1 MPISQV
7 TLSNTFNE
15 FRSTFNDAANT
26 VNTLVPSANTISA
39 NTITLGSL
47 TSGRVPVVST
57 AGLIVDDSALTYNT
71 STDVLTLGGATDASS
86 STTGAVI
93 ISGGV
98 GIAKK
103 LYVGT
108 DLNVTANTTL
118 SGTTESTSTT
128 TGSLKTAGGLGVAK
142 NLYVGGDMQVTG
154 NLTILGSNT
163 SISTTQVVIEDNILQ
178 LSHLNSA
185 DVVDIG
191 FIGGY
196 NNGANVHSGLFRDAT
211 DDTWKLFR
219 NYTAEPS
226 TTIDVSA
233 NGFAWA
239 NLAIGQLTTA
249 NNVNVATGQS
259 YQVNG
264 TNVLNATTLGSSV
277 VTSSLTSVGTIT
289 SGNWNGTTIS
299 VANGGTGVTSS
310 TGTGST
316 VLSALPTFAGAIVS
330 VTDNTNA
337 ALRITQLGTG
347 NALLVEDTTNPDASP
362 FVIDASGR
370 VIVGGTAPITGVSS
384 YVPPLQVSTGDTN
397 SSGMG
402 VNSFSS
408 GSGSG
413 FLHFN
418 RSKSS
423 TVGTNALVASDD
435 IIGNIVFAGADG
447 TGFIRAATI
456 EADVDGTPGTNDMPG
471 RLVFSTTADGAATP
485 TERMRID
492 SSGNVGIGNAAAN
505 VNDQVGAAR
514 PLLVSKSDA
523 ATTVAGSQAAIVI
536 GNSDTTANNTS
547 QLSFAAITGA
557 SGTFY
562 TSAAINC
569 IFGAR
574 TNGQYPTG
582 QLVFSTSTSLNSAP
596 TEKMRIDSS
605 GNVGI
610 GGSAGAYT
618 KVDATGNYPTSSAT
632 TIVYNAAGTVPSGT
646 TATARIYGTSISI
659 AASTTVAS
667 VQHFYAQSPALLS
680 GAAITN
686 QYGFLAESNLTNA
699 TNNYGFFGNIAS
711 GTGRYNLY
719 MAGTAAN
726 YLGGALSVA
735 GDTTLAA
742 YTETIVASGTVG
754 STATLAITAGTV
766 LTATL
771 TSATACTFTM
781 PTATAGKS
789 FILLLKQPA
798 SGTATTAT
806 FTSVKWGSAG
816 APTITAT
823 VGKLDILSFAS
834 DGTNWYGS
842 AAQGYTY

>member
-347 NALLVEDTTNPDASP
+347 NALLVEDSTNPDASP
-362 FVIDASGR
+362 FVIDASGFVMAGSTVNIDSAQIQTFNGSQTNFR
-370 VIVGGTAPITGVSS
+370 WNAASTGPSS
-384 YVPPLQVSTGDTN
+384 YLKKSRSATIGLYSIVNNGDTLGALRW
-397 SSGMG
+397 SGDDG
-402 VNSFSS
+402 VTFID
-408 GSGSG
+408 G
-413 FLHFN
+413 
-418 RSKSS
+418 
-423 TVGTNALVASDD
+423 AS
-435 IIGNIVFAGADG
+435 IIGQ
-447 TGFIRAATI
+447 
-456 EADVDGTPGTNDMPG
+456 VDGTPGTNDMPG
-471 RLVFSTTADGAATP
+471 RLVFSTTADGASSP

-492 SSGNVGIGNAAAN
+492 SSGNVGIGGTPYGSNKITVRGTLPSDGNSTYAINSTGIIPSSSTTEASGFISN
-505 VNDQVGAAR
+505 YDTQ
-514 PLLVSKSDA
+514 DA
-523 ATTVAGSQAAIVI
+523 AVTYGWLAHYIAAQGTISGGTRI
-536 GNSDTTANNTS
+536 GVTNQTGFQVNNT
-547 QLSFAAITGA
+547 L
-557 SGTFY
+557 
-562 TSAAINC
+562 TS
-569 IFGAR
+569 
-574 TNGQYPTG
+574 
-582 QLVFSTSTSLNSAP
+582 
-596 TEKMRIDSS
+596 
-605 GNVGI
+605 
-610 GGSAGAYT
+610 
-618 KVDATGNYPTSSAT
+618 
-632 TIVYNAAGTVPSGT
+632 
-646 TATARIYGTSISI
+646 
-659 AASTTVAS
+659 
-667 VQHFYAQSPALLS
+667 
-680 GAAITN
+680 
-686 QYGFLAESNLTNA
+686 A
-699 TNNYGFFGNIAS
+699 TNNYGFYGNIAS